1 MKRLVAVTVA
11 VAAAL
16 SAPSA
21 GALEL
26 GTPATVHPYKSAQNF
41 AFELRFSPYYPQI
54 DDAFSG
60 LKNPPFATNFGTKAR
75 FYIGAEMDWQ
85 ALRIPHLGTIGPGLS
100 VGYVGMSRTVQ
111 TVSGRVSGDETNLSI
126 YPFTAVAVL
135 RADVFWRELGVPFVP
150 YVKAGAG
157 VALWR
162 ASNSGGT
169 SVTNNVSGKGHSF
182 GTNLALGVAL
192 SLDALDNG
200 ASRNMDNATGI
211 NNTYLFLEEYWLTLD
226 GLAQTN
232 ALHVGTNTWSAG
244 LAFEF

>member
-1 MKRLVAVTVA
+1 MKRLVAVTLVA
-11 VAAAL
+11 AAAL

-54 DDAFSG
+54 DDDPA
-60 LKNPPFATNFGTKAR
+60 LKGQPYAANFGTKAR
-75 FYIGAEMDWQ
+75 LYIGAEVDWQ
-85 ALRIPHLGTIGPGLS
+85 VLRIPHLGTIGPGVS
-100 VGYVGMSRTVQ
+100 VGYVGMGRTVK
-111 TVSGRVSGDETNLSI
+111 TVSGRTSGDETNLSI

-157 VALWR
+157 LAFWR

-169 SVTNNVSGKGHSF
+169 AVTNNVPGKGHSF

-226 GLAQTN
+226 GLGQTN
-232 ALHVGTNTWSAG
+232 ALHVGSNTWSAG